1 MDILARLNILFPL
14 VKFAAEPDGS
24 ISCQKLRSGKAILV
38 DAETA
43 RTLTRGSEGDFRR
56 FLSEKEPVLSA

>member
-1 MDILARLNILFPL
+1 MNILTRLKIQFPL
-14 VKFAAEPDGS
+14 VKFATEPDGS
-24 ISCQKLRSGKAILV
+24 ISCQKPRSVKAILA

-43 RTLTRGSEGDFRR
+43 RALVRGSEGDFRR